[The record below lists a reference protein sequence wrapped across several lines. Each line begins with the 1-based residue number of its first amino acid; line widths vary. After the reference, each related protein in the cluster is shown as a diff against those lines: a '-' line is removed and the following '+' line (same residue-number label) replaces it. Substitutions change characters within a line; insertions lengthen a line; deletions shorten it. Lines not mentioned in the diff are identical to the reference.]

1 MFKNAVVLALTA
13 GLGLTATATHAATLE
28 NVKEKGYLQCGVTEG
43 VLGFSAQDASRN
55 WSGLEVDFCRA
66 MAAAIFNNPDA
77 VRYTPLTTQERFTAL
92 AAGEIDVLSRTT
104 SWTMSYDTQFGIS
117 FVGTMFYDGQGFMV
131 RKADN
136 ISSTLE

>member
-1 MFKNAVVLALTA
+1 LRCLAASSIFSRAAVQQERRTRDALILLGTSCKPQGRLMFKNAVVLALTA

-66 MAAAIFNNPDA
+66 MA
-77 VRYTPLTTQERFTAL
+77 
-92 AAGEIDVLSRTT
+92 
-104 SWTMSYDTQFGIS
+104 
-117 FVGTMFYDGQGFMV
+117 
-131 RKADN
+131 
-136 ISSTLE
+136 